1 MTDLSLTPAAKT
13 VTATVGGEVIAESA
27 KAQILKE
34 GAYAPMYYFPKA
46 DVRMEALAPT
56 EKSTLCP
63 HKGTASYWTVNAGGR
78 TSENAAWAYETP
90 PTGLEAMAGH
100 IAFYPFVVKFEEK

>member
-1 MTDLSLTPAAKT
+1 MTDVSLTPAAKT
-13 VTATVGGEVIAESA
+13 VTATVNGEVIAEST

-46 DVRMEALAPT
+46 DVRMNALAAT
-56 EKSTLCP
+56 DKSTLCP
-63 HKGTASYWTVNAGGR
+63 HKGTASYWGISAGGR
-78 TSENAAWAYETP
+78 SSEDAAWAYETP
-90 PTGLEAMAGH
+90 PAGLEAMAGH

>member
-1 MTDLSLTPAAKT
+1 MTDVSVTPSPRT
-13 VTATVGGEVIAESA
+13 IVATVNGDVIAESA

-34 GAYAPMYYFPKA
+34 GAYPPMFYFPKS
-46 DVRMEALAPT
+46 DIRMNALTAS

-63 HKGTASYWTVNAGGR
+63 HKGTASYWTVSAGGK
-78 TSENAAWAYETP
+78 TSEDAAWAYEAP
-90 PTGLEAMAGH
+90 PEGLEALAGH